1 MSIKDDLQRYIVVN
15 DVVIDPSAAAIVTSI
30 VAIARSLGLSTVAE
44 GVETLEQLELE
55 KGWECDA

>member
-44 GVETLEQLELE
+44 GVEPLEQLELE

>member
-1 MSIKDDLQRYIVVN
+1 MFIKDDLQRYIVVN

>member
-1 MSIKDDLQRYIVVN
+1 MFIKDDQQRYKVVN

-44 GVETLEQLELE
+44 GVETLEQLELV
-55 KGWECDA
+55 KG